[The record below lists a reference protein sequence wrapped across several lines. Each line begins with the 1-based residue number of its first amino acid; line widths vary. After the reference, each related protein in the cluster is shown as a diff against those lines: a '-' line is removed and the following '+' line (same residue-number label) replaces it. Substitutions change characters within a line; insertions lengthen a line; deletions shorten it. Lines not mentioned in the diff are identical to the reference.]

1 MSEAQAK
8 PAAKPLGSSVEGA
21 LKVTIVGVGLTLVG
35 GIGSYYKLKPAALLL
50 LLGVAVVAGGGISVV
65 FASLATR
72 SVEWLLAW
80 RYLRHDR
87 RGSRQALWIGLFL
100 IIASLLVAIGVKTF
114 GFWWRRPLLE
124 GAVWVRVLEWASYGG
139 FILGSWVLFFGILL
153 RSGFSMFTTISIFG
167 VFIGTCA
174 LVIVLSVMGG
184 FKQDIRSKILGTRAH
199 VVVTKPRKMFEEYA
213 ALVDRLSKV
222 PGAVAVSPYL
232 ESEVMIT
239 SQSNLSGVLLRGI
252 DPDRISGVTDLNR
265 YLRNSGGLD
274 NLKHPEELA
283 KIPQTPYKH
292 MITEPLGE
300 VVAIDGGHG
309 NGQGDADGAKDIGSP
324 KAKGKAKQKSNGV
337 ATNKATAEPT
347 SQNVQALPTTR
358 PPRPVLPGVLVGA
371 ELARNLRLYIG
382 DDVNLIAPL
391 GGMSPAGPIPK
402 SRPFRVAGIFFS
414 GMYEYDTKYA
424 YVTIETAQRFLGL
437 DDEVTGI
444 EVKGRSADEAAP
456 LADAVRK
463 DLGKDAQK
471 GYVVKDWLEM
481 NRSLLSA
488 LMLEKVVMFVAL
500 VFIVLV
506 ASLSIITNLV
516 MVVLEKRREIAVLK
530 AVGATHR
537 SLVKVF
543 VFAGVYIGV
552 IGVLVGILQGVG
564 ICVFLGAVGLPLD
577 PEVWY
582 ISQLPVRLDI
592 WEISFVGVVATGLSF
607 AATIYPAIM
616 ASNVGPV
623 EGLRIQG

>member
-1 MSEAQAK
+1 MSDTPAT
-8 PAAKPLGSSVEGA
+8 PAAKPLGRSVEGA
-21 LKVTIVGVGLTLVG
+21 LKVTIIGVGLVLVG
-35 GIGSYYKLKPAALLL
+35 GIGTYYKFKAAALLL
-50 LLGVAVVAGGGISVV
+50 LLGVAVVAGGGISLS
-65 FASLATR
+65 FASMATR

-87 RGSRQALWIGLFL
+87 KGSQQALWLGLFL
-100 IIASLLVAIGVKTF
+100 VVVSLALAVGVKTF
-114 GFWWRRPLLE
+114 GLWWRRPLLE
-124 GAVWVRVLEWASYGG
+124 GAAWVRILEWASYGG
-139 FILGSWVLFFGILL
+139 FILGSWILFFGLLL

-199 VVVTKPRKMFEEYA
+199 VVVTKPRKMFEEYRQMI
-213 ALVDRLSKV
+213 DRLNKV

-265 YLRNSGGLD
+265 YLRNGGGLD

-283 KIPQTPYKH
+283 KIPETPYKP
-292 MITEPLGE
+292 MITEPLGKP
-300 VVAIDGGHG
+300 VTADGGK
-309 NGQGDADGAKDIGSP
+309 GDAGGNESGDGEQEPASKLAAGAAAGAANTP
-324 KAKGKAKQKSNGV
+324 
-337 ATNKATAEPT
+337 AEPT
-347 SQNVQALPTTR
+347 SQEVKALPSKR

-444 EVKGRSADEAAP
+444 EVKGESADQAAP

-463 DLGKDAQK
+463 DLGKDTK
-471 GYVVKDWLEM
+471 MGYVVKDWLEM

-543 VFAGVYIGV
+543 VYAGAYIGV

-592 WEISFVGVVATGLSF
+592 WEISFVGLVATGLSF
-607 AATIYPAIM
+607 AATIYPALM